1 MTDNLTTFER
11 LVRSLQSSERQ
22 DLLRKLADT
31 TELRSEEAQSR
42 ERPEVISG
50 EGGVIPEERFKEQSF
65 LVRLW
70 FGICS
75 LFSSSTPVQ
84 LYSLHL
90 VESLGKKL
98 SRTSGSYID
107 ARQRMYSSA
116 LYQELKRLRTIQ
128 SFFSSLL
135 GSYEENKGGFFIILS
150 SLMIKKTAEAIA
162 SAADPFE
169 FPSDSRDQKD
179 VRLTCVRAM
188 DSVMNNI
195 PSEDRARMY
204 QAAQGIEWMRK
215 FCAVPLDRILLRFD
229 IMSGIAQGCPIDSVT
244 EEMKSLV
251 NILSSGRKIPVLM
264 LEALFLFSEQEHVRD
279 SGFDLERECSQ
290 FLTAA
295 AGHLVAISEFRS
307 TIPLADFVRFSIHD
321 VSWRPLVSESG
332 EDWFMLFRNAWKKRF
347 EQRWSAWSRAHR
359 RAVLSARMHD
369 FLGMDDLP
377 QLTYHPWEGMWLRLS
392 LRRELSL
399 QFLKGFFTRMYPSQI
414 MKPLKVILIEGDFY
428 KRENLMEY
436 TDAFSALEHEQSII
450 ENFEERLSPK
460 GDLGEGF
467 EIVQREKMATVKGKA
482 RLENMMLTTDSET
495 ETIIGKAVTAFT
507 SMDLILGGIL
517 DVVRGGPYE
526 TLVNLASIQG
536 KQNERFR
543 KELTMVRQLIREAF
557 MILGEAEKIEK
568 DSI

>member
-107 ARQRMYSSA
+107 TRQRMYSSA

-162 SAADPFE
+162 AAADPFE

-307 TIPLADFVRFSIHD
+307 TIPLADFVRFSIH
-321 VSWRPLVSESG
+321 VVRWRPLVSESG
-332 EDWFMLFRNAWKKRF
+332 EVWFMLFRNAWKKRF

-359 RAVLSARMHD
+359 RAVLGPHARFSRH
-369 FLGMDDLP
+369 GRSP
-377 QLTYHPWEGMWLRLS
+377 QLTYHPWRECGSGFRCAGNCRCSFSKDFYPHVS
-392 LRRELSL
+392 LPDHEAAQGHPDR
-399 QFLKGFFTRMYPSQI
+399 
-414 MKPLKVILIEGDFY
+414 GDFY

>member
-11 LVRSLQSSERQ
+11 LVKTLQSSERQ
-22 DLLRKLADT
+22 ELLRKLADI
-31 TELRSEEAQSR
+31 TERRSEESQSR
-42 ERPEVISG
+42 DRPVVISG
-50 EGGVIPEERFKEQSF
+50 EGDVVPEERFREQGF

-75 LFSSSTPVQ
+75 LFSSSSPVQ

-98 SRTSGSYID
+98 SRSSGSYID
-107 ARQRMYSSA
+107 TRQRMYSSA

-128 SFFSSLL
+128 NFFSGLL

-150 SLMIKKTAEAIA
+150 SLMIKNTADSIA
-162 SAADPFE
+162 AAADPFA
-169 FPSDSRDQKD
+169 FPTDTRDQKD
-179 VRLTCVRAM
+179 VRLTCIRAM
-188 DSVMNNI
+188 DSVLNNI
-195 PSEDRARMY
+195 PSDDRARMY

-215 FCAVPLDRILLRFD
+215 FCAVSLERILLRFD
-229 IMSGIAQGCPIDSVT
+229 SMSGIAQGCPIDSVT

-251 NILSSGRKIPVLM
+251 NILSSARKIPVLM
-264 LEALFLFSEQEHVRD
+264 LEALFLFSEKEHVREH
-279 SGFDLERECSQ
+279 GFDLEKECSQ
-290 FLTAA
+290 FLKTAS
-295 AGHLVAISEFRS
+295 GHLVAISEFKS

-347 EQRWSAWSRAHR
+347 EQRWAVWSRAQR
-359 RAVLSARMHD
+359 RAVLTGRMLD
-369 FLGMDDLP
+369 FLGMQDLP
-377 QLTYHPWEGMWLRLS
+377 ELAYHPWEGTWLQLT

-399 QFLKGFFTRMYPSQI
+399 QFLKGFFSRIYPSQV

-450 ENFEERLSPK
+450 ENFEARLSPK
-460 GDLGEGF
+460 GDIGEGF
-467 EIVQREKMATVKGKA
+467 DLVQREKMATVKGKS
-482 RLENMMLTTDSET
+482 RLENMMLTTDSEV
-495 ETIIGKAVTAFT
+495 ETIVGRAVSAFT

-526 TLVNLASIQG
+526 TLINLASIQG

-543 KELTMVRQLIREAF
+543 RDLTMVRQLIREAF

-568 DSI
+568 ESV

>member
-31 TELRSEEAQSR
+31 TEIRSEEAQSR

-215 FCAVPLDRILLRFD
+215 FCAVKRAAPTVMVCGSMKWARPLTTV
-229 IMSGIAQGCPIDSVT
+229 MPSSVY
-244 EEMKSLV
+244 
-251 NILSSGRKIPVLM
+251 ISSPRSVPV
-264 LEALFLFSEQEHVRD
+264 R
-279 SGFDLERECSQ
+279 
-290 FLTAA
+290 LTA
-295 AGHLVAISEFRS
+295 
-307 TIPLADFVRFSIHD
+307 RF
-321 VSWRPLVSESG
+321 
-332 EDWFMLFRNAWKKRF
+332 F
-347 EQRWSAWSRAHR
+347 Q
-359 RAVLSARMHD
+359 ARID
-369 FLGMDDLP
+369 G
-377 QLTYHPWEGMWLRLS
+377 
-392 LRRELSL
+392 
-399 QFLKGFFTRMYPSQI
+399 
-414 MKPLKVILIEGDFY
+414 
-428 KRENLMEY
+428 
-436 TDAFSALEHEQSII
+436 
-450 ENFEERLSPK
+450 
-460 GDLGEGF
+460 
-467 EIVQREKMATVKGKA
+467 
-482 RLENMMLTTDSET
+482 
-495 ETIIGKAVTAFT
+495 
-507 SMDLILGGIL
+507 
-517 DVVRGGPYE
+517 
-526 TLVNLASIQG
+526 
-536 KQNERFR
+536 
-543 KELTMVRQLIREAF
+543 
-557 MILGEAEKIEK
+557 
-568 DSI
+568 